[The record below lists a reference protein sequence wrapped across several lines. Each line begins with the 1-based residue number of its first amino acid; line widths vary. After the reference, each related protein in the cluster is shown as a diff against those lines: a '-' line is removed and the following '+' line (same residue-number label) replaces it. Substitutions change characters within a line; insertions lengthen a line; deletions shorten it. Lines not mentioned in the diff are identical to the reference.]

1 MPREINVR
9 PTVEAIQRTA
19 KVLREMAEK
28 LENEARELQEDK
40 DFIHVEICVQA
51 LCQMPSDLHLDT
63 LMFLPSEEKKR
74 QRHLDKLDLQNEI
87 DHLQKEL
94 KAAKD
99 WAGE

>member
-1 MPREINVR
+1 MPREVIVR

-28 LENEARELQEDK
+28 LENEATELQEDK
-40 DFIHVEICVQA
+40 DFIHVEICIQA
-51 LCQMPSDLHLDT
+51 LCRMPSDLHLDT
-63 LMFLPSEEKKR
+63 LMFLPAEEKKR
-74 QRHLDKLDLQNEI
+74 QHHLDKLDLQKEI

-94 KAAKD
+94 NAAKN